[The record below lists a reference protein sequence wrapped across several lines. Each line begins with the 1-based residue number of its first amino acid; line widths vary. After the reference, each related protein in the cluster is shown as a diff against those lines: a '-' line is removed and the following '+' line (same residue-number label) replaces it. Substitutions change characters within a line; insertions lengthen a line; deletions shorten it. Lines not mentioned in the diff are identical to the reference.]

1 MTEPTR
7 KFIAETNEWRAY
19 LVGDSVEIESG
30 EKRWIIPTKDVP
42 DFYWLL
48 DKVNAYLSLSAWE
61 KR

>member
-1 MTEPTR
+1 MNEPTK
-7 KFIAETNEWRAY
+7 KFIAETHEWRAY
-19 LVGDSVEIESG
+19 LVGENVEIEG
-30 EKRWIIPTKDVP
+30 KDRQWVIPTKDVP

>member
-19 LVGDSVEIESG
+19 LVGDNVEIEG
-30 EKRWIIPTKDVP
+30 GDKRWVIPIKEAP